1 MTDIVPAYPGKK
13 LTPRDAVAN
22 LQAISAEGYS
32 HVGRYAGA
40 AVLAVFEMTG
50 GAERMA
56 RWADDHYGDY
66 ATKVFPKL
74 IQRSQSVEHSGTV
87 TLDDAITRLE
97 SQTIEAD
104 YEEVEPTYDL

>member
-1 MTDIVPAYPGKK
+1 M
-13 LTPRDAVAN
+13 
-22 LQAISAEGYS
+22 
-32 HVGRYAGA
+32 
-40 AVLAVFEMTG
+40 
-50 GAERMA
+50 
-56 RWADDHYGDY
+56 
-66 ATKVFPKL
+66 FPKL